1 MAIDSLV
8 NMQQMFGSPTPDPY
22 GITQRLQTG
31 LGQQRAQ
38 ISNNI
43 AQDKSDKN
51 ERLGLMLYA
60 LGGALKGDQNFVQN
74 TIKIQEMQ
82 EGKKKEKA
90 KKAKYDD
97 FMKGLP
103 EGSFKDLAQAMG
115 PEQLDQ
121 LLLERYKAEQP
132 TTKKPTS
139 YQEYAL
145 TTDNPTTQ
153 GYAAFLQSQEEAGAT
168 KIDYGQKGFQE
179 LGPKKYNERY
189 EASQQASNSLTTVEN
204 LTNILDQG
212 LQTGFGEQSKLAL
225 NRVGQF
231 AFGQDFKPIEVASA
245 EAFAAGTTQMILPL
259 VKQLGVNPTD
269 KDLDFVVKGSPELS
283 KSVVGNRL
291 MLKAV
296 ELSAR
301 RAQDE
306 HRFDNEFYGKPE
318 NRGKTEVDRNIAFQ
332 AYKQTRPDLYSAAPL
347 IQEYN
352 NFLELQ
358 GQKALDGDDFTST
371 QGADL
376 PPGL

>member
-1 MAIDSLV
+1 MANLLD
-8 NMQQMFGSPTPDPY
+8 MQKILGGIQQQYPVTPPTQPSASIPTPTANP
-22 GITQRLQTG
+22 TTG
-31 LGQQRAQ
+31 
-38 ISNNI
+38 
-43 AQDKSDKN
+43 KN
-51 ERLGLMLYA
+51 ETLAMMLYA
-60 LGGALKGDQNFVQN
+60 LGGALKGDEDFVVKTLQF
-74 TIKIQEMQ
+74 KEMQ
-82 EGKKKEKA
+82 EGKKKEKEQKEA
-90 KKAKYDD
+90 YDE
-97 FMKGLP
+97 FMKKLP
-103 EGSFKDLAQAMG
+103 DGSFKDLTKALG
-115 PEQLDQ
+115 YKKLPD

-306 HRFDNEFYGKPE
+306 HTFDNEFYGKPE

>member
-8 NMQQMFGSPTPDPY
+8 NMQQMFGSPTPDPV
-22 GITQRLQTG
+22 GQRLQAG

-43 AQDKSDKN
+43 AQDKLDKN
-51 ERLGLMLYA
+51 QKLSLMLYA
-60 LGGALKGDQNFVQN
+60 LGGALKGDENFVQN
-74 TIKIQEMQ
+74 TIKIQQMQ

-97 FMKGLP
+97 FIKGLP
-103 EGSFKDLAQAMG
+103 EGSFKDLSKAMG
-115 PEQLDQ
+115 YEKLDQ

-145 TTDNPTTQ
+145 TTDSPSTQ
-153 GYAAFLQSQEEAGAT
+153 GYATFLQSQEEAGAT

-179 LGPKKYNERY
+179 LGPKKYEERY
-189 EASQQASNSLTTVEN
+189 DLSQQATNSLTTVEN

-225 NRVGQF
+225 NRFGQF
-231 AFGQDFKPIEVASA
+231 AFGEDFKPIDVASA
-245 EAFAAGTTQMILPL
+245 ETFAAGTTQMILPL

-283 KSVVGNRL
+283 KSVAGNRL

-318 NRGKTEVDRNIAFQ
+318 NRGKTEVDRNVEFQ
-332 AYKQTRPDLYSAAPL
+332 IYKQTRPDLYSAAPL
-347 IQEYN
+347 IEEYN

-358 GQKALDGDDFTST
+358 GQKTLESGEFGSA